1 LASLPSV
8 CRALCD
14 GGSAQGF
21 ELARWLVT
29 NEWARVVA
37 HVRQLREE
45 PNPQLALE
53 ALSRMS
59 KPILGLLEGSRISNH
74 PELHTEMTRFLTSL
88 ETDYPIRGLVH
99 LLRTAHETRPR
110 EALPGL
116 GLATVH
122 GHSTQALTTR
132 LGMPAREEDDWSISA
147 AIRCRCRLCGTLA
160 RFLAARDQV
169 RLEWPLAKDQRAH
182 IHQAID
188 AHNLPVTHVTRRTG
202 RPFTL
207 VLVKTD
213 ALFERDAAER
223 KLWQRDL
230 EWLVRSAPAFEA
242 RPQALQRALK

>member
-1 LASLPSV
+1 LTSLPSV

-14 GGSAQGF
+14 GGSTHGF

-45 PNPQLALE
+45 PNPQLALD

-74 PELHTEMTRFLTSL
+74 HELHTEMTRFLTSL
-88 ETDYPIRGLVH
+88 ETDYPIRGMVH
-99 LLRTAHETRPR
+99 LLRTAHETQPR

-132 LGMPAREEDDWSISA
+132 LGMPAREEDDWAISA
-147 AIRCRCRLCGTLA
+147 PIRCRCRLCATPVGLA
-160 RFLAARDQV
+160 SHPEL
-169 RLEWPLAKDQRAH
+169 
-182 IHQAID
+182 
-188 AHNLPVTHVTRRTG
+188 G
-202 RPFTL
+202 RCRQE
-207 VLVKTD
+207 
-213 ALFERDAAER
+213 ACEAQGSIGGDAAFAEHG
-223 KLWQRDL
+223 LIQAVQRD
-230 EWLVRSAPAFEA
+230 SKAAGGFA
-242 RPQALQRALK
+242 